1 MKLLKL
7 HSAAQA
13 ELDRAADYY
22 EQQRPGLAREFIDEV
37 QRTFRHVQRFPRSGS
52 AFGLTEYRKCVVQRF
67 PYLIFFR
74 ELEDTIWIV
83 AVAHAKRKPGYW
95 RRRKISGDN

>member
-1 MKLLKL
+1 VKFLKL
-7 HSAAQA
+7 HLAAQA
-13 ELDRAADYY
+13 ELDGAADFF
-22 EQQRPGLAREFIDEV
+22 EKQRAGLAKEFTDEV
-37 QRTFRHVQRFPRSGS
+37 ERAFQHLQRFPRSGS
-52 AFGLTEYRKCVVQRF
+52 VFGRTKYRKCVVQRF

-95 RRRKISGDN
+95 RRRKLPGD